1 MRFACIV
8 AVAFATFTGAACKG
22 DREKC
27 EQAARNF
34 ATLTYWERVNKEIA
48 ERPAAERDGLRK
60 KKVSEFTNELET
72 KIDTVVSQCQSANNE
87 EQVDCMIAAKTAK
100 DALDCADMV
109 PND

>member
-1 MRFACIV
+1 MRFACLV
-8 AVAFATFTGAACKG
+8 AVAFVTFTGCKG

-72 KIDTVVSQCQSANNE
+72 KIDTVVSQCQSANND
-87 EQVDCMIAAKTAK
+87 EQVDCMIAAKTATE
-100 DALDCADMV
+100 ALACADMV
-109 PND
+109 PNE